1 MVVIGAGLGGLA
13 AAARL
18 ARLRHDVVV
27 VEAADDIGGLL
38 GRHTTGSFGWDTG
51 ATTVTLPATLRDLF
65 LKTGRPL
72 ETVVEL
78 EPLEPLAHYR
88 FAEGTRMD
96 LPNTGLADVV
106 AHFDAAL
113 GGRAGEEWRQFHDYA
128 TRLWTVVR
136 GPFVESPLTGARDL
150 ARLAARHPGQLTAV
164 TGRRTLRDVAE
175 RFFPNDRQ
183 RVLLEHHA
191 TRAGA
196 DPRRAPAFFAV
207 WPYVE
212 QTFGGWSV
220 RGGMRRLVEAV
231 HDRAVDR
238 GAVVHTGAAVV
249 AITTSAGRVDGVR
262 LADGRHLPTDIVVS
276 DVDAGHLYGDLLGHA
291 PSRRRRVRLR
301 PSASAFTLML
311 GLRGRT
317 PAIRRHSVLF
327 PRDVDAELDGVFGA
341 TAKAVRE
348 PTLDVRVSHDPEDAP
363 AGCEAWTVTV
373 SAPPHGSGAGAIDW
387 TADGLAAG
395 YAHQLVDRLA
405 ARGFDVRDRI
415 ALSAYRSPAD
425 IERATGSPGGAAHGR
440 RVDGFLAAVRR
451 PANRSPLPGLFLV
464 GGSAHPGAGVPLVT
478 MSAALVADMVGR
490 A

>member
-1 MVVIGAGLGGLA
+1 MGGLA
-13 AAARL
+13 VAARL

-27 VEAADDIGGLL
+27 VEAGDDIGGML
-38 GRHTTGSFGWDTG
+38 GRHTSGGFGWDTG
-51 ATTVTLPATLRDLF
+51 ATTLTLPATLRDLF

-96 LPNTGLADVV
+96 FPNTGLADVV

-113 GGRAGEEWRQFHDYA
+113 GGRAGEEWRRFHDYA
-128 TRLWTVVR
+128 TQLWTVVR
-136 GPFVESPLTGARDL
+136 GPFVESPLGGTRDL
-150 ARLAARHPGQLTAV
+150 ARLAVRHPGQVAAV

-191 TRAGA
+191 MRAGT
-196 DPRRAPAFFAV
+196 DPRGAPAFFAV
-207 WPYVE
+207 WPYVD

-231 HDRAVDR
+231 HERAVDR

-276 DVDAGHLYGDLLGHA
+276 DVDAGQLYGDLLAGT
-291 PSRRRRVRLR
+291 PSRRRRVRAA
-301 PSASAFTLML
+301 PSASTFTAML
-311 GLRGRT
+311 GVRGRT
-317 PAIRRHSVLF
+317 PDVRRHSILF

-341 TAKAVRE
+341 GAKAVRE
-348 PTLDVRVSHDPEDAP
+348 PTLDVHVSHDPADAP
-363 AGCEAWTVTV
+363 AGCEAWTVRV
-373 SAPPHGSGAGAIDW
+373 VAPPHGTGPGAVDW
-387 TADGLAAG
+387 TGDGLAAG

-415 ALSAYRSPAD
+415 EVSTYRSPAD
-425 IERATGSPGGAAHGR
+425 VERATGSPGGAAYGR
-440 RVDGFLAAVRR
+440 RVEGFLAAVRR
-451 PANRSPLPGLFLV
+451 PANRAPVPGLFLV

>member
-1 MVVIGAGLGGLA
+1 M
-13 AAARL
+13 
-18 ARLRHDVVV
+18 
-27 VEAADDIGGLL
+27 L
-38 GRHTTGSFGWDTG
+38 GRHTSGAFGWDTG
-51 ATTVTLPATLRDLF
+51 ATTLTLPATLRDLF

-88 FAEGTRMD
+88 FADGTRMD
-96 LPNTGLADVV
+96 LPNTGLGDVV

-113 GGRAGEEWRQFHDYA
+113 GGRAGAEWRRFHDYA
-128 TRLWTVVR
+128 TQLWTVVR

-150 ARLAARHPGQLTAV
+150 ARLAVRHPGQLSAV

-175 RFFPNDRQ
+175 HFFPNERQ
-183 RVLLEHHA
+183 RALLEHHA
-191 TRAGA
+191 TRVGT

-207 WPYVE
+207 WPYVD

-231 HDRAVDR
+231 HERAVDR

-249 AITTSAGRVDGVR
+249 AVTTSAGRVDGVR
-262 LADGRHLPTDIVVS
+262 LADGRHLATDVVVS
-276 DVDAGHLYGDLLGHA
+276 DVDAGHLYDDLLGGR
-291 PSRRRRVRLR
+291 PSRRRRVRPT
-301 PSASAFTLML
+301 PSASTFTLML

-317 PAIRRHSVLF
+317 PDVRRHGVLF
-327 PRDVDAELDGVFGA
+327 PKDVDAELDGLFGA
-341 TAKAVRE
+341 GAKAVRE
-348 PTLDVRVSHDPEDAP
+348 PTLDVHVSHDPADAP

-373 SAPPHGSGAGAIDW
+373 TAPRHGAGPGAIDW
-387 TADGLAAG
+387 AADGLAAG

-415 ALSAYRSPAD
+415 QVVAHRSPAD
-425 IERATGSPGGAAHGR
+425 VERATGAPGGAAYGR
-440 RVDGFLAAVRR
+440 RVDGFLAALRR
-451 PANRSPLPGLFLV
+451 PGNRSPVPGLFLV